1 MPYPRETP
9 SLEHKSLDSLGSFH
23 ADFPDHRRQDFRSS
37 GSRSCCGVG
46 GLEEVLKVNRLG
58 GMGLGDKETWEGWGR
73 TGPTLGMLVP
83 FSFND
88 IDWDWRLWHSVS
100 WVWCELEVALLEWWT
115 QDLHTRGV
123 LRIGSAHSYA
133 ILWVD
138 GVDVLEHEEG
148 YLPFKVNISSLVQVG
163 TLPSHLHVIITIN
176 NTLTP
181 FPLPPGTMHYMTDT
195 S

>member
-1 MPYPRETP
+1 MG
-9 SLEHKSLDSLGSFH
+9 LNLLAWVWDVALGSPLSPEILGPIH
-23 ADFPDHRRQDFRSS
+23 S
-37 GSRSCCGVG
+37 
-46 GLEEVLKVNRLG
+46 EEEFLAPLAQ
-58 GMGLGDKETWEGWGR
+58 

-88 IDWDWRLWHSVS
+88 IDWDWRLWHSVG

-195 S
+195 SKWIPSCLYCLYPPSHSTPWSSC